1 MPKTKVEFQGA
12 SGESLAGLLEYPKQ
26 KAAQTVLF
34 AHCFSC
40 GKDIAAASRI
50 SRALVAKGLAVLR
63 FDFTG
68 LGNSDGDFG
77 NTNFTSN
84 VGDLVRAA
92 DYLRDHFSPPSILIG
107 HSLGGTAVIAAS
119 KSIPEVRA
127 IVTIGSPSAPS
138 HVLKQFQDQQQE
150 IEAGGQAEVDLG
162 GRAFVIKKQFLD
174 DVREANIDGILS
186 TMRKSLLVMH
196 SPVDR
201 VVSVNE
207 AERLYLGAKHPK
219 SFVSL
224 DDADH
229 LLTNKRDSEYAAS
242 VIAAWVSRYVDL
254 PNTVEAQQT
263 EVSAGEVWVSE
274 HNQHF
279 TRRVKSDQHSWL
291 ADEPVSVGGHE
302 LGPDP
307 YEHLLAAL
315 GACTSMTLRMYA
327 NRKNLPLKH
336 VEVRLKHE
344 RVHAEDCAE
353 GAGKLEVIS
362 RLIRLDG
369 DLSDAERQRLLEIAD
384 RCPVHRTLTGELRIE
399 DARELGES

>member
-1 MPKTKVEFQGA
+1 
-12 SGESLAGLLEYPKQ
+12 
-26 KAAQTVLF
+26 
-34 AHCFSC
+34 
-40 GKDIAAASRI
+40 
-50 SRALVAKGLAVLR
+50 
-63 FDFTG
+63 
-68 LGNSDGDFG
+68 
-77 NTNFTSN
+77 
-84 VGDLVRAA
+84 
-92 DYLRDHFSPPSILIG
+92 
-107 HSLGGTAVIAAS
+107 
-119 KSIPEVRA
+119 
-127 IVTIGSPSAPS
+127 
-138 HVLKQFQDQQQE
+138 VLKQFPDQQRE

-162 GRAFVIKKQFLD
+162 GRVFVIKKQFLD

-201 VVSVNE
+201 VVSVHE

-254 PNTVEAQQT
+254 PNTAESQQT

-291 ADEPVSVGGHE
+291 ADEPVSFGGHE

-399 DARELGES
+399 AAKELGGS

>member
-1 MPKTKVEFQGA
+1 
-12 SGESLAGLLEYPKQ
+12 
-26 KAAQTVLF
+26 
-34 AHCFSC
+34 
-40 GKDIAAASRI
+40 
-50 SRALVAKGLAVLR
+50 
-63 FDFTG
+63 
-68 LGNSDGDFG
+68 
-77 NTNFTSN
+77 
-84 VGDLVRAA
+84 VRAA